1 MVDFELSVAS
11 TKRLIKKTGA
21 DRVSDA
27 AAIELAIIL
36 EEIGVKIAREAL
48 DFSKHSGRK
57 TIKSEDVEIAV
68 KKTMEG
74 RHFSF
79 R

>member
-11 TKRLIKKTGA
+11 AKRLCKKTGA

-36 EEIGVKIAREAL
+36 QEIGVKIAREAL
-48 DFSKHSGRK
+48 DYSIHSRRK
-57 TIKSEDVEIAV
+57 TIQSEDIEIAV

-74 RHFSF
+74 KRYSF
-79 R
+79 P